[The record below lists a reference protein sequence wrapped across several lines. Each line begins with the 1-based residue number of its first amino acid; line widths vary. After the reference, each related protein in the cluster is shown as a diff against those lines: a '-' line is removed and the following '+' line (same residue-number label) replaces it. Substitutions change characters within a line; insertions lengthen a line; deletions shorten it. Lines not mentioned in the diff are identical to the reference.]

1 MRILPL
7 ALVGLTLLG
16 GCSSGRDI
24 YNRGVYGSGD
34 RAGRGDRVD
43 RSYPASAKTTEGGQV
58 RYALCHRGRNTLTL
72 PEAAVDAHLRHG
84 DTFGGCSA
92 RDDRRRD
99 DRRQDDRARDDRG
112 RDDRGTTSGRGNGR
126 GRGNR

>member
-24 YNRGVYGSGD
+24 YNRGVYGD
-34 RAGRGDRVD
+34 RAERSS
-43 RSYPASAKTTEGGQV
+43 RSYPASARTTQGGQA
-58 RYALCHRGRNTLTL
+58 RYAVCHNGRNSLTL
-72 PEAAVDAHLRHG
+72 PEGAVDAHIRHG
-84 DTFGGCSA
+84 DRFGACSA
-92 RDDRRRD
+92 RD

-112 RDDRGTTSGRGNGR
+112 RQDRGREARGGGNGRGNGR